1 MTDAPLLIDASAW
14 LPYLRGAADPPV
26 VMAIHEWLA
35 SDRAATTEI
44 IRVELLQTS
53 RTEEEFER
61 LRRTLDGLT
70 LLPIDTGAWIAAA
83 YNGFTLRS
91 TGLVV
96 PTATLLVATVA
107 QQTGATVCHLDPDY
121 EHIAPVLGLQTQS
134 MV

>member
-1 MTDAPLLIDASAW
+1 MIDAPLLIDASVW
-14 LPYLRGAADPPV
+14 LPYLRGEADPPV

-44 IRVELLQTS
+44 IRVELLQAA
-53 RTEEEFER
+53 RTEDEFER

-70 LLPIDTGAWIAAA
+70 LLPIDAGAWIAAA

-91 TGLVV
+91 TGLVD

-134 MV
+134 LV